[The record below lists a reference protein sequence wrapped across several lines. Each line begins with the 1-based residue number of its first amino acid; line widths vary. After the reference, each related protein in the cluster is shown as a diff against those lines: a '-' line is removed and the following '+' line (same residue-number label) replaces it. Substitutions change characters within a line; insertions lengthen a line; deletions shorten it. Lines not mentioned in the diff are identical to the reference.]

1 MAYRPAQP
9 TSSTISGSGIVV
21 PDSLDHIF
29 YVDTSGGAVT
39 LTLPSP
45 AVEGQ
50 RMVFKDATGS
60 FSSNACTL
68 APQGAQLIEGF
79 NGNFVISAQ
88 WARIVVESDGTN
100 YFI

>member
-1 MAYRPAQP
+1 MAP
-9 TSSTISGSGIVV
+9 TSR
-21 PDSLDHIF
+21 DHIF
-29 YVDTSGGAVT
+29 FVDTSGGAVT

-45 AVEGQ
+45 AVAGQ
-50 RMVFKDATGS
+50 RMVFKDSKGT
-60 FSSNACTL
+60 FDSNNCTL

-79 NGNFVISAQ
+79 NGNFVIAAQ